1 MDQLTAVSQPQPAQ
15 APDEVRLEGLRKTF
29 GDVVAV
35 AGVDLEVR
43 EGEFFS
49 LLGPSGCGKTTCL
62 RMIAGFEEPSAG
74 RIVLHGQDVAGLP
87 AYERDV
93 NTVFQDYALFP
104 HMTVGANTAVVPRLL
119 RWPEARIRERVDE
132 LLDLVGLDPAAY
144 RDRYP
149 AELSGG
155 ERQRVGV
162 ARALAADPPVML
174 MDEPFGAVDPIR
186 RDRLQ
191 NEFLRLQ
198 ARVRKTIVFVTHD
211 VDEAI
216 KMADRIAILQRG
228 GVLAQYD
235 TPDAILAHPANEF
248 VERFVGADR
257 GLKRLSLARV
267 RDLELIEPVIVQAGA
282 DRTDASGDLRSSS
295 VDFALLVDR
304 GGRPLG
310 WIRESD
316 LDGQG
321 PINPE
326 QAMPGANLLEPET
339 TLRDALSAMLAS
351 SVQLGVVVDE
361 RERVLGLVSVDQI
374 SEVLQSGLLPV
385 RTDAPG

>member
-1 MDQLTAVSQPQPAQ
+1 
-15 APDEVRLEGLRKTF
+15 
-29 GDVVAV
+29 
-35 AGVDLEVR
+35 
-43 EGEFFS
+43 
-49 LLGPSGCGKTTCL
+49 
-62 RMIAGFEEPSAG
+62 
-74 RIVLHGQDVAGLP
+74 
-87 AYERDV
+87 
-93 NTVFQDYALFP
+93 
-104 HMTVGANTAVVPRLL
+104 
-119 RWPEARIRERVDE
+119 
-132 LLDLVGLDPAAY
+132 
-144 RDRYP
+144 
-149 AELSGG
+149 
-155 ERQRVGV
+155 
-162 ARALAADPPVML
+162 
-174 MDEPFGAVDPIR
+174 
-186 RDRLQ
+186 
-191 NEFLRLQ
+191 
-198 ARVRKTIVFVTHD
+198 
-211 VDEAI
+211 
-216 KMADRIAILQRG
+216 
-228 GVLAQYD
+228 
-235 TPDAILAHPANEF
+235 
-248 VERFVGADR
+248 
-257 GLKRLSLARV
+257 V